1 MAKVDLKSLAASAEI
16 VASVAVV
23 VSLLLVVGSIDQ
35 NTKSMQS
42 INDNFLYDLQNQ
54 HLRDVANDGELA
66 SIVDR
71 FWAGED
77 LTRVEEL
84 RYRLWMN
91 QELNMWDLAFT
102 RHYDGLMPERQW
114 DSWNGFWS
122 ETFPRSYPEAW
133 WSNIKY
139 QYPDDFTAHV
149 DAAYAQQ

>member
-1 MAKVDLKSLAASAEI
+1 MAKVGIKQLAASAEI
-16 VASVAVV
+16 VASIAVV

-66 SIVDR
+66 SIVNR

-77 LTRVEEL
+77 LTSAETL
-84 RYRLWMN
+84 RYRFWMS

-102 RHYDGLMPERQW
+102 RHNDGLMPARQW
-114 DSWNGFWS
+114 DSWNNYWS
-122 ETFPRSYPEAW
+122 ANVPVSFPEAW
-133 WSNIKY
+133 WSAAKN
-139 QYPDDFTAHV
+139 QYPDDFVAHV
-149 DAAYAQQ
+149 DAAYAQH